1 MALRP
6 LAKALMVPVDDAHRL
21 LVTEAGR
28 DGRNGLT
35 AAVLFGKGAETL
47 GTQRVAFFLPESRAA
62 AVETWAAVNG
72 CPADALHRALLQMAG
87 ELEVLVREAEANAKT
102 KPADDKATGEVLKLA
117 DPEPWPEP
125 VDGADVL
132 DELRDLFDRYLVL
145 PVGAAV
151 MMALWV
157 AHTFIFDRFDHT
169 GYLAIVS
176 PQRRS
181 GKTTTLTVLSS
192 VVSRP
197 LPAGNVSP
205 AAVYRVIQDQKPT
218 LLVDE
223 LDRVARDSDL
233 WTVLNAGHSR
243 GTPVIRTSG
252 DNMEPRSFAT
262 FGPKVLCYIRKA
274 RTSIPDTV
282 EDRSIRVMIQR
293 QTKVERR
300 PKVRSK
306 VLNEEAGPIRSRL
319 VRWARDLGEDLAHC
333 EVPAVL
339 DDRAADSW
347 EALLAVA
354 GAAGGD
360 WPARA
365 ADLAVRFSA
374 IRADEETEGDIGAL
388 LLADLAELL
397 EGGKLDLSTG
407 LSAKEAVEALA
418 RLHDRPWSAYGRS
431 EKPITTHAFARL
443 LKGYGLESEQ
453 AGPKTARVKRYP
465 AEDLRDVIA
474 RYVVSTPVEGEVD
487 RSSAHPPENAT
498 VSDCSKDGERVS
510 DFKPLTGRVPGTI
523 PLLDPLTFR
532 EGGHVYRVGDVLKG
546 LVVDEVDDL
555 GPVVVKRSPVA
566 PDLADCPTCG
576 KDSCDGR
583 C

>member
-6 LAKALMVPVDDAHRL
+6 LPKQLTVQVDETHRL
-21 LVTEAGR
+21 LATEAGR

-35 AAVLFGKGAETL
+35 AAVLFGKDGELL
-47 GTQRVAFFLPESRAA
+47 GMHRVAFALPESRAA
-62 AVETWAAVNG
+62 AVESWAAVNG
-72 CPADALHRALLQMAG
+72 CSADPIHRALLQMAG
-87 ELEVLVREAEANAKT
+87 ELEMLVREVEANAKT
-102 KPADDKATGEVLKLA
+102 KPADDKASGEVLKLT

-132 DELRDLFDRYLVL
+132 DELRDLFVRYLAL
-145 PVGAAV
+145 APGAADV
-151 MMALWV
+151 MALWA
-157 AHTFIFDRFDHT
+157 AHTYIFDRFDHT

-181 GKTTTLTVLSS
+181 GKSTTLTVLSS
-192 VVSRP
+192 VVNRP

-252 DNMEPRSFAT
+252 EALEPRAFAT
-262 FGPKVLCYIRKA
+262 FGPKVLVYIRKA

-293 QTKVERR
+293 QTKGERR
-300 PKVRSK
+300 PKVRSRA
-306 VLNEEAGPIRSRL
+306 LEEEAGPIRSRL
-319 VRWARDLGEDLAHC
+319 ARWARDLGDGLALP
-333 EVPAVL
+333 EVPAGL

-347 EALLAVA
+347 EPLLAVA
-354 GAAGGD
+354 GAAGDD

-388 LLADLAELL
+388 LLADLAELI
-397 EGGKLDLSTG
+397 EGDRLDLTIG
-407 LSAKEAVEALA
+407 LSTDQAVRELAAL
-418 RLHDRPWSAYGRS
+418 RDRPWSHYGRS
-431 EKPITTHAFARL
+431 EKPITTHALGRL
-443 LKGYGLESEQ
+443 LKGYGLESKK
-453 AGPKTARVKRYP
+453 AGPKTARVWRY
-465 AEDLRDVIA
+465 AASALLDVIA
-474 RYVVSTPVEGEVD
+474 RYVSAPASDSAPVS
-487 RSSAHPPENAT
+487 SSTKRTPPENAP
-498 VSDCSKDGERVS
+498 VSDSSESGVRVS
-510 DFKPLTGRVPGTI
+510 ASEADTGADGRGIHPLTEEDPAVCPRCHSDACPGDCFT
-523 PLLDPLTFR
+523 L
-532 EGGHVYRVGDVLKG
+532 GGKLYRVGDTL
-546 LVVDEVDDL
+546 
-555 GPVVVKRSPVA
+555 P
-566 PDLADCPTCG
+566 
-576 KDSCDGR
+576 DGR
-583 C
+583 PVLAAEDGIPILGRRP